1 MSETSTVVEVVNH
14 EDQFAILSHP
24 NYKSKF
30 RIYRPKGRYHFFT
43 VEVDQGATPK
53 ELSGSYSSLEIAIKA
68 AIKYLDSSKETFAV
82 RSDRLAEERKAR
94 NAAKL
99 QSADS

>member
-1 MSETSTVVEVVNH
+1 MSETSTVVELVNQ
-14 EDQFAILSHP
+14 EEQFALLSHP

-30 RIYRPKGRYHFFT
+30 RIYRPKGRYHFFK
-43 VEVDQGATPK
+43 VELDQGATPN

-68 AIKYLDSSKETFAV
+68 TINYLNNSKETFSV

-99 QSADS
+99 QPANS